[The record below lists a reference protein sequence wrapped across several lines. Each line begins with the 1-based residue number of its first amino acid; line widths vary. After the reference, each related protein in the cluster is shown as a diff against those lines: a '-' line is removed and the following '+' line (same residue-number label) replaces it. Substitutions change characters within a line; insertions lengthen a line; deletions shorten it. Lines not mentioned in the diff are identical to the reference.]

1 MKVLSVFIL
10 FHFLFALGFPEYHCS
25 DLEGSRKELAKDLD
39 FARERHGKSKYFSAT
54 FDQSS
59 REILFA

>member
-25 DLEGSRKELAKDLD
+25 DLEGSRKELAGKIWILRAKVTEIFFGD
-39 FARERHGKSKYFSAT
+39 F
-54 FDQSS
+54 
-59 REILFA
+59 